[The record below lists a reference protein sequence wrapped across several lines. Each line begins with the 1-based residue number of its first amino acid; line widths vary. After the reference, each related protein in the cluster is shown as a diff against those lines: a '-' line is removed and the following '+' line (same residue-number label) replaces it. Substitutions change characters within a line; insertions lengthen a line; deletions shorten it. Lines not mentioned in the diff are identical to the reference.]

1 MFPMMPL
8 GAVQDE
14 NPLAAALGKLQ
25 ANTLGGGGVTLGNQE
40 AQQDYARQLAEAM
53 SQMQQAAQQ
62 SGLADSLMRPEYA
75 QNSGALGSLAMMAQA
90 FAGKKL
96 AKRAG
101 EDDAAARERYYKGE
115 SALRAQEEAAKEAKA
130 AAAAQAEREGFLADY
145 GQNNPALDALRG
157 IKRPDQ
163 KRDWRE
169 VTNPDGSTDFI
180 DLSGYGEQQTRNTPT
195 QDAAWREAIAG
206 IESAGSGD
214 YKALGPQTKGGDRA
228 YGRYQVMGANIPEWT
243 QAALGRAMTP
253 EEFIASPEAQDAVFD
268 HRFGGYVQKYG
279 PEGAA
284 KAWFAGEGGM
294 KNPNARDV
302 LGTSVDDYAA
312 KFKRGMGGMQE
323 SYQDTASVSTP
334 ARIRGSAPQPRDMG
348 DQYAPLSAEETRAMG
363 LPDGTV
369 AQRNK
374 QTGKVEIL
382 NKPSARD
389 GGGMPVR
396 AVVEDMGIEDAI
408 AANQKLASILVK
420 NAERMQSGDLEVTPG
435 RAVGSAVRGFFG
447 VGTEKDANFKEWK
460 ADMTS
465 VVNEWLRL
473 NKGVQT
479 EGDAQ
484 RAFKELMDA
493 NDPMT
498 AAKAITRLSGIVTKT
513 VDLQTRKRSILRG
526 NYGGDTQRE
535 SYYKGPEKP
544 KKAAGGVLKYNPK
557 TGEFE

>member
-1 MFPMMPL
+1 M
-8 GAVQDE
+8 
-14 NPLAAALGKLQ
+14 Q
-25 ANTLGGGGVTLGNQE
+25 ANTLGGAGVTLGNEQ
-40 AQQDYARQLAEAM
+40 AQQDYAAELARAM
-53 SQMQQAAQQ
+53 ADMQQAASQQ
-62 SGLADSLMRPEYA
+62 GMAEQLQRPEYA
-75 QNSGALGSLAMMAQA
+75 QNSGALGSLAMIAQA
-90 FAGKKL
+90 YAGKKM
-96 AKRAG
+96 AKRAS
-101 EDDAAARERYYKGE
+101 EDDASARERYYKGE
-115 SALRAQEEAAKEAKA
+115 SALKAKDEARQQAAKQSELQSKIEAFRA
-130 AAAAQAEREGFLADY
+130 ND
-145 GQNNPALDALRG
+145 PALDAVFG
-157 IKRPDQ
+157 FQ
-163 KRDWRE
+163 RDKPEKYVPNWKER
-169 VTNPDGSTDFI
+169 TKADGSTEWFDI
-180 DLSGYGEQQTRNTPT
+180 NSVGRNTPA
-195 QDAAWREAIAG
+195 QDAEFKSFRDGIAG

-243 QAALGRAMTP
+243 KAALGRAMTP

-284 KAWFAGEGGM
+284 RAWFAGEGGM
-294 KNPNARDV
+294 KDGGRKDV
-302 LGTSVDDYAA
+302 LGTSVDDYGK
-312 KFKRGMGGMQE
+312 KFMRGMGGMQE
-323 SYQDTASVSTP
+323 GYQQTAGGGFP
-334 ARIRGSAPQPRDMG
+334 AVIPGDAPAGGQFS
-348 DQYAPLSAEETRAMG
+348 PLSAEETKAMG

-369 AQRNK
+369 AQRNA

-396 AVVEDMGIEDAI
+396 AVMEDMGIEDAI

-420 NAERMQSGDLEVTPG
+420 NAERMKSGDLEVTPG
-435 RAVGSAVRGFFG
+435 RAVGSAVRGFLG

-493 NDPMT
+493 NDPVT

-535 SYYKGPEKP
+535 SYYKGPQKP
-544 KKAAGGVLKYNPK
+544 ATDDPLGIL
-557 TGEFE
+557 